1 MKPIMALAGLL
12 ASMATAIAI
21 DAGNTPVLG
30 PRNSGSLADL
40 PEPHDQVRL
49 IHKHPT
55 SGTQSTNSRRAE
67 TPSVQGGA
75 ILSAPRKK
83 IQSVTGTFRVPEAK
97 MPTEGPTGNN
107 PVGVYAASFWVGIDG
122 VTSTSTTTKKAAS
135 CDASAVSLRLGV
147 DIFYDGTFGG
157 QQTPFA
163 WHQYLPRSAT
173 GFANFS
179 VAAGDLVRLT
189 ASAASKGNGGTVTI
203 ENFGNV
209 AQLKSKQAAVQ
220 VSTHTFDGSSQ
231 LPALCQA
238 QAAWM
243 VEDFPIAGLPDFPI
257 ALTNFT
263 SVKFVKLGVRS
274 GEGGDIGIGGA
285 RVVNVYQEPQG
296 GRLTDCDVVARDG
309 GKVVCKRVVGGV

>member
-1 MKPIMALAGLL
+1 MKLATGLVALAGLL
-12 ASMATAIAI
+12 TSVTAAAI
-21 DAGNTPVLG
+21 DVPSLG
-30 PRNSGSLADL
+30 PRDSA
-40 PEPHDQVRL
+40 EPHDQIRL
-49 IHKHPT
+49 IHKHPA
-55 SGTQSTNSRRAE
+55 SNVQSTNGRRAE
-67 TPSVQGGA
+67 APSVQGGA
-75 ILSAPRKK
+75 VLSAPRKK

-97 MPTEGPTGNN
+97 MPTDGPTGNN
-107 PVGVYAASFWVGIDG
+107 PVGVYGASFWIGIDG
-122 VTSTSTTTKKAAS
+122 VTTTNKAAS

-189 ASAASKGNGGTVTI
+189 ASAASAGNGGTVKI
-203 ENFGNV
+203 ENFGNI
-209 AQLKSKQAAVQ
+209 AQLKRKQVAVQ
-220 VSTHTFDGSSQ
+220 VSMHTFDGSSTQ
-231 LPALCQA
+231 LPALCQS

-263 SVKFVKLGVRS
+263 SVEFAKLGARNGKGS
-274 GEGGDIGIGGA
+274 EIGIGKA
-285 RVVNVYQEPQG
+285 KAVDIYQEPQG